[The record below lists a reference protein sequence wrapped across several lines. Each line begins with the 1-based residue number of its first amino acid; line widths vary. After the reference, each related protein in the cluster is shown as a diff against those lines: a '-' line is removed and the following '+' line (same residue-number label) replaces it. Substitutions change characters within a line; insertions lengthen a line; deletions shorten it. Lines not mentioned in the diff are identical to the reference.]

1 MLARTKID
9 IERILS
15 DHSLFAELG
24 SGDRLELARAARIAT
39 LQRNQALYLV
49 GDPVREMHLLLS
61 GQVKLAL
68 TCNRGGEKI
77 VELIEPGRS
86 FGEAELFCPSPY
98 LVNALA
104 VRPSQLLC
112 IAGEDFCRV
121 MTAHGRSTL
130 RIVKALAQ
138 RQIELE
144 SELAANRSGTRRL
157 LDFFLQL
164 AGPIHDR
171 LGETPVTLS
180 MNKQLLAS
188 RFGMQPETLSRALR
202 ELTDADLI
210 AVDGRHIRL
219 NNGRVAHHLAAEA
232 VVPPAFAT
240 RRRRPHSKASGYA
253 LKASSAPARTPDCGC
268 RPLRD
273 AINMAGRQR
282 MLSQRMAKSWLM
294 IERGV
299 MSRRARLVLR
309 QSVAQFDRQFD
320 ELGPAADCAETRAAC
335 AELGEVWGP
344 YRALLDAD
352 PGRRAARRLFG
363 LNEEVLAAA
372 QRLTMSF
379 ERADGTNLGKLVNL
393 AGRERMLSQ
402 RMAKFF
408 LFRHMGIHMS
418 KCRSE
423 LETAHQEFS
432 NALIELAAAA
442 RDKPRI
448 MAELQRVARHWQDLQ
463 PAMVIQDDSK
473 FAPIASRIFTASE
486 LLLRR
491 MDVAVKLYAKL
502 PA

>member
-1 MLARTKID
+1 MLAKSKID
-9 IERILS
+9 IERVLS
-15 DHSLFAELG
+15 NHSLFDGLG
-24 SGDRLELARAARIAT
+24 SGDRLELARASRIAT

-49 GDPVREMHLLLS
+49 GDPVREMYLLLS

-68 TCNRGGEKI
+68 SCNRGGEKI
-77 VELIEPGRS
+77 IEVIEPGRS
-86 FGEAELFCPSPY
+86 FGEAELFSLRPY

-121 MTAHGRSTL
+121 VTAHRCSTL
-130 RIVKALAQ
+130 RIIMALAQ
-138 RQIELE
+138 RQIEME
-144 SELAANRSGTRRL
+144 AELAANRSGTQRL
-157 LDFFLQL
+157 LDFFLQQ

-171 LGETPVTLS
+171 PGETPVTLG

-202 ELTDADLI
+202 ELADADLI

-219 NNGRVAHHLAAEA
+219 NNTRIALHLATEA
-232 VVPPAFAT
+232 AVSSSLAT
-240 RRRRPHSKASGYA
+240 RRRRSRATGSGNA
-253 LKASSAPARTPDCGC
+253 LKAPSAQARSPDSAS
-268 RPLRD
+268 RPWRD
-273 AINMAGRQR
+273 VIDMAGRQR

-299 MSRRARLVLR
+299 LPRRARLVLR
-309 QSVAQFDRQFD
+309 QSVALFDRQLA
-320 ELGPAADCAETRAAC
+320 ELGPIADSAESRAAR

-344 YRALLDAD
+344 YRALLGAD
-352 PGRRAARRLFG
+352 PGRRAAHRLFG

-372 QRLTMSF
+372 QRLTTSF
-379 ERADGTNLGKLVNL
+379 ERADGTRLGKLVNL

-408 LFRHMGIHMS
+408 LFRHMSIHVS

-432 NALIELAAAA
+432 SALIELASAA

-448 MAELQRVARHWQDLQ
+448 TAELERVATHWQDLQ
-463 PAMVIQDDSK
+463 PTMTIQDDSK
-473 FAPIASRIFTASE
+473 FASTASRIFTTSE

-491 MDVAVKLYAKL
+491 MDAAVKLYAEL
-502 PA
+502 PG